1 MHLYVTAYQG
11 IFTKVYINPFY
22 YLAILSLNTIK
33 HHLYVLWLSYN
44 MALKNKDGNKKNMTQ
59 IFKFWFQIW
68 NQRDNCI
75 RIIIR
80 PDAVFFFQNVT
91 SKAALWYYRAQGL
104 LTWYLLLWVY
114 VCLFYINFG
123 LICVWTYSDSQ
134 TVFRADFKSEIK
146 TWNFALWVFL
156 LPSLVFNAI
165 L

>member
-1 MHLYVTAYQG
+1 MQKMHLSVTAYQG

-68 NQRDNCI
+68 NQRVNCI

-80 PDAVFFFQNVT
+80 PDAVFFFQNLI
-91 SKAALWYYRAQGL
+91 SKAAMCDITRHRASWPDIFYYVL
-104 LTWYLLLWVY
+104 MSVY
-114 VCLFYINFG
+114 FISTLDSF
-123 LICVWTYSDSQ
+123 CVIHMG
-134 TVFRADFKSEIK
+134 VR
-146 TWNFALWVFL
+146 
-156 LPSLVFNAI
+156 
-165 L
+165 